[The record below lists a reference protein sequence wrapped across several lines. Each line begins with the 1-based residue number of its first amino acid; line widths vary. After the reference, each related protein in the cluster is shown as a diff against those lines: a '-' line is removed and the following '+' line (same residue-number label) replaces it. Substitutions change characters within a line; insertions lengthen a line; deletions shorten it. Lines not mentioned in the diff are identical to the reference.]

1 MLIFYLHIY
10 CLVCFVFRT
19 QHRKN
24 TDRDTFFE
32 SPCYQGFDNL
42 AAVGGLSSPFPETL
56 RPDSTYD
63 RADRPDSTY
72 DKADNRDSTYA
83 SIDDMGLMG
92 CSVTECPKPDY
103 PDRHMNE
110 YTNMSRRKDVAPLSG
125 EYESLHRDED
135 YLEPTKSVRSKPIQ
149 SDYLEPTKLNPCQE
163 NFM

>member
-19 QHRKN
+19 QHRTN

-42 AAVGGLSSPFPETL
+42 AAVGGLSLPFPETL

-83 SIDDMGLMG
+83 SIDDMG
-92 CSVTECPKPDY
+92 CSETECPKPDY

-110 YTNMSRRKDVAPLSG
+110 YTDMARRKGVAPLSG
-125 EYESLHRDED
+125 EYESLHRGESD

-149 SDYLEPTKLNPCQE
+149 SDYLEPTKLNPYQE